1 MSKLSHSDDHFMRE
15 LEIRACAKDNP
26 EELQIEFERTTVRL
40 ISDAQEI
47 SKIDK
52 LTDLEV
58 GPVDLTSLS
67 NAVTHINAFIL
78 KHRRKVA
85 A

>member
-1 MSKLSHSDDHFMRE
+1 MRNDE
-15 LEIRACAKDNP
+15 QK
-26 EELQIEFERTTVRL
+26 QIVFERLTLSL
-40 ISDAQEI
+40 ISDAREI

-52 LTDLEV
+52 ITNLEV
-58 GPVDLTSLS
+58 GPVELTSLS
-67 NAVTHINAFIL
+67 NAVTHINSFIL

>member
-1 MSKLSHSDDHFMRE
+1 MKYDE
-15 LEIRACAKDNP
+15 QK
-26 EELQIEFERTTVRL
+26 QIDFERTTVRL
-40 ISDAQEI
+40 ISDAQEL
-47 SKIDK
+47 SQLDK
-52 LTDLEV
+52 FANLEV
-58 GPVDLTSLS
+58 GPVELTSLS